1 MLAYIY
7 TARLAHV
14 KRATGDVR
22 FKFKAL
28 PGLSKTYNTHIND
41 FLAEKKEPERLLS
54 RSFAQLQSEKPHL
67 PDSKSLLMRRLV
79 FTKAESGN

>member
-1 MLAYIY
+1 MLTLAYIY

-28 PGLSKTYNTHIND
+28 PGLSKTYDTHIND
-41 FLAEKKEPERLLS
+41 FLAEKKEPERPLS
-54 RSFAQLQSEKPHL
+54 LRTAAKWETPPSGFEESAHAQTG
-67 PDSKSLLMRRLV
+67 
-79 FTKAESGN
+79 FTEAESGN